1 VILTTLYL
9 AGAKNA
15 DNCSRYTHNFCHAC
29 QLDRHTCMPFVSF
42 SSYVEN
48 NFDLIHC
55 DIWTLPIVSI
65 SSYKYYLVILNE
77 CSHFVWTFLLRL
89 KSNTFT
95 TLLIFFAFVSTQ
107 FGYSIKVVQGDNGR
121 SSKMPPPGHSLPPMV
136 WFSTE

>member
-1 VILTTLYL
+1 VTTLYL

-29 QLDRHTCMPFVSF
+29 QLDRHTCMPFISF
-42 SSYVEN
+42 SSYAEN

-77 CSHFVWTFLLRL
+77 CSHFVWTFPLRL

-95 TLLIFFAFVSTQ
+95 TLLIFLLLSPHSLATVSKLSRVTMD
-107 FGYSIKVVQGDNGR
+107 V

-136 WFSTE
+136 WFSME